1 MRCPHCGDI
10 SLDDLTSCRR
20 CAKPL
25 SPSPGYA
32 PLDMIPPPEVA
43 SPSFELPPSTLSTPT
58 LPPQPVVVYANIFR
72 RWLAALIDIPLLFFL
87 ALLAM
92 ILASLSA
99 IAGGT
104 LAGEVTP
111 EVTAFAFGAAFVAAF
126 AVSLAYHVLFW
137 ARRGQTPGK
146 MVMGVQVVREVGDE
160 IGYGRAVVR
169 WIGYFCALLPL
180 GLGFAPALFD
190 PHRRGLHDFMAG
202 TYVIRV
208 DSRTPYQLFKELQEA
223 LQSARQETANALG
236 RLEEIERGTQEKSPR
251 RHEAEGVT
259 EYD

>member
-10 SLDDLTSCRR
+10 NLDDLTSCRR

-25 SPSPGYA
+25 SPGPGYP

-43 SPSFELPPSTLSTPT
+43 SPSVELPPATLAAPT
-58 LPPQPVVVYANIFR
+58 LPQPAVVYAGLFR
-72 RWLAALIDIPLLFFL
+72 RGLAALIDIPLFFFL
-87 ALLAM
+87 AVPAV

-104 LAGEVTP
+104 LAGDVTP
-111 EVTAFAFGAAFVAAF
+111 EVKFFAFGAAVVAAF

-146 MVMGVQVVREVGDE
+146 MLMGVQVVREVGDE

-169 WIGYFCALLPL
+169 WVAYFCALLPL
-180 GLGFAPALFD
+180 GLGFVPALFH
-190 PHRRGLHDFMAG
+190 PQRRGLHDFLAG
-202 TYVIRV
+202 TYVMRV
-208 DSRTPYQLFKELQEA
+208 DPRTPYQLFKELQEA
-223 LQSARQETANALG
+223 LQTARQETDDALG
-236 RLEEIERGTQEKSPR
+236 RLEAIERGTREEKP
-251 RHEAEGVT
+251 
-259 EYD
+259 

>member
-1 MRCPHCGDI
+1 MHCPHCGDI
-10 SLDDLTSCRR
+10 SLDDVTSCRR

-25 SPSPGYA
+25 SPSSEDT
-32 PLDMIPPPEVA
+32 PLDIIPPPEVA
-43 SPSFELPPSTLSTPT
+43 STSVELPPSTLPT
-58 LPPQPVVVYANIFR
+58 LTLPQPTVVYADLFR
-72 RWLAALIDIPLLFFL
+72 RGLAALIDIPLLFFL

-99 IAGGT
+99 IAGGS
-104 LAGEVTP
+104 LAGGVTP
-111 EVTAFAFGAAFVAAF
+111 DVTLFAFGAAIVAAF

-160 IGYGRAVVR
+160 IGYGRAAVR
-169 WIGYFCALLPL
+169 WLGYICAMLPL
-180 GLGFAPALFD
+180 GLGFVLALFD
-190 PHRRGLHDFMAG
+190 PRRRGLHDFLAG

-223 LQSARQETANALG
+223 LQSARQETNDALG
-236 RLEEIERGTQEKSPR
+236 RLEAIERGTREEKS
-251 RHEAEGVT
+251 
-259 EYD
+259 